1 MSRHGADDQGFNDH
15 GKEISGRRGKSTH
28 HRAVV
33 GRSCG
38 FQIPPPAIILS
49 RKKKFVSDG
58 RRIAFFSPHSDM
70 AAAPLPQTID
80 AKLGEA
86 KRLKDEGNEL
96 VRLGDYRKALNRYAK
111 VPPAAPHACD
121 GVSVIYI
128 IST

>member
-1 MSRHGADDQGFNDH
+1 
-15 GKEISGRRGKSTH
+15 
-28 HRAVV
+28 
-33 GRSCG
+33 
-38 FQIPPPAIILS
+38 
-49 RKKKFVSDG
+49 
-58 RRIAFFSPHSDM
+58 M

-121 GVSVIYI
+121 RCDGVSVIYI